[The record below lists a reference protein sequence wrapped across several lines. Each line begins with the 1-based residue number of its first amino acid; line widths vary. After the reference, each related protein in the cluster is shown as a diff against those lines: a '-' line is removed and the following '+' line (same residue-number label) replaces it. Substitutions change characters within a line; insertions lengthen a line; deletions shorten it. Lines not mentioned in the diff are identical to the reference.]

1 MACLA
6 RVRHAGLMVIEVT
19 RIGGDGAIRRAV
31 VDTAGRADAARGE
44 RLAQQAALEVPPPY
58 RPEPGQPVYQ
68 ISAGGH
74 AAQVAEKD
82 LAGPLRELVSA
93 VLSEGSHG

>member
-1 MACLA
+1 M
-6 RVRHAGLMVIEVT
+6 RHAGLKVIEVT
-19 RIGGDGAIRRAV
+19 RTGGDDSIRRAV
-31 VDTAGRADAARGE
+31 ADTAGRDDAARWE
-44 RLAQQAALEVPPPY
+44 RLAQQAALAVPPPY
-58 RPEPGQPVYQ
+58 RPEPARPVYQ

-74 AAQVAEKD
+74 AAQVADKD

>member
-1 MACLA
+1 MAA
-6 RVRHAGLMVIEVT
+6 S
-19 RIGGDGAIRRAV
+19 
-31 VDTAGRADAARGE
+31 AARWWTRPGVTT
-44 RLAQQAALEVPPPY
+44 RPAGSGSRSRPPWRCRRPY

-93 VLSEGSHG
+93 VLSERNHG

>member
-1 MACLA
+1 
-6 RVRHAGLMVIEVT
+6 
-19 RIGGDGAIRRAV
+19 
-31 VDTAGRADAARGE
+31 
-44 RLAQQAALEVPPPY
+44 VPPPY
-58 RPEPGQPVYQ
+58 RPDPGQPVYQ

-93 VLSEGSHG
+93 VLSEGGHG